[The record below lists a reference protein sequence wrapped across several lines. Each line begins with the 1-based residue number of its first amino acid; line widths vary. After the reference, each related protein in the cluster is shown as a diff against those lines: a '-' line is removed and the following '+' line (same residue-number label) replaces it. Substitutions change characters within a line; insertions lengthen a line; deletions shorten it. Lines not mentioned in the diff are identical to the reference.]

1 MTLRQLLRE
10 GIAILA
16 EGGIRNADQ
25 EATWLMEFA
34 LRATRLQLHLNGQMA
49 VDPRDRERVMA
60 IFARRAKREPL
71 QYILGTQEFC
81 SLEFL
86 VTPAVLIPR
95 PETELLVKEV
105 VQYARCLS
113 NPAIADIGTGSGCVA
128 VALAKALPEGV
139 LYATDLSSSALR
151 VALHNARRHGVQ
163 DRVRFMEGDL
173 LGPIRGQ
180 VKRRLSV
187 IVSNPPYV
195 PDGEVSGLPPEVAAF
210 EPRLALAG
218 GPDGLEFHRRLLREA
233 AEFLQPGG
241 LLAMEVGQGQAR
253 PVSQVAAA
261 LGEYGPVRIVRDGA
275 GIERVVWLE
284 RRAASV

>member
-34 LRATRLQLHLNGQMA
+34 LRATRLQLHLNDRME

-60 IFARRAKREPL
+60 IFARRATREPL
-71 QYILGTQEFC
+71 QYILGAQEFC

-105 VQYARCLS
+105 ARYARCLS
-113 NPAIADIGTGSGCVA
+113 NPTIADIGTGSGCIA

-151 VALHNARRHGVQ
+151 VAWHNARRHGVQ

-173 LGPIRGQ
+173 LEPIRGR
-180 VKRRLSV
+180 VKGRLSA

-253 PVSQVAAA
+253 PVSHVASA
-261 LGEYGPVRIVRDGA
+261 LGVYGPVRTVRDDA